1 MSFRQVGKEAR
12 TDDPRRTWYDAA
24 VNDVNNPTGSTGLVA
39 IDKRGSHALFL
50 DPVSYEILGD
60 LALTARPHEI
70 AISPDHKLAY
80 VSIYGLG
87 VYGNNAQPG
96 NTIVV
101 LDLAARQQVGEI
113 DLSPYVAPHGLM
125 LGPDGLLFASC
136 DASGVVAVIDC
147 EQGEIV
153 GTIDAESTGAHM
165 IAMLPDGS
173 KLYSENEEDTFVG
186 VMDPICHRMMTKIPL
201 PGGAAGISSTADGK
215 QVLVVTLDE
224 PGLAVVDAA
233 TDTLTRRV
241 RLADSTIA
249 AQRVRCSPNGR
260 FVVVTNNDESLVT
273 VLSADLDR
281 QTTFVV
287 SKAPMGV
294 AFHPDGQTALVG
306 NHGAGRIT
314 VVDLEAA
321 APVREFEAGVGVE
334 TLAFY

>member
-1 MSFRQVGKEAR
+1 V
-12 TDDPRRTWYDAA
+12 
-24 VNDVNNPTGSTGLVA
+24 DVNNPTGSTGLVA

-50 DPVSYEILGD
+50 DPVSFEILSD
-60 LALTARPHEI
+60 LALPARPHEV
-70 AISPDHKLAY
+70 AISADHALAY

-87 VYGNNAQPG
+87 VYGNNEQPG

-113 DLSPYVAPHGLM
+113 DISPYVAPHGLM
-125 LGPDGLLFASC
+125 FGTDGLLYASC
-136 DASGVVAVIDC
+136 DQSGVVAVIDC

-186 VMDPICHRMMTKIPL
+186 VMDPVSQRMIAKIPL
-201 PGGAAGISSTADGK
+201 PGGAAGISASADGST
-215 QVLVVTLDE
+215 VLVVTLDE
-224 PGLAVVDAA
+224 PGLAVIDTA
-233 TDTLTRRV
+233 TDRLLRRV
-241 RLADSTIA
+241 RLAESTIA
-249 AQRVRCSPNGR
+249 AQRVRCSPNGP

-273 VLSADLDR
+273 VLDASLTR
-281 QTTFVV
+281 QTTFPV
-287 SKAPMGV
+287 STAPMGV
-294 AFHPDGQTALVG
+294 AFHPDGKTALIG

-314 VVDLEAA
+314 VVDLVTA

>member
-1 MSFRQVGKEAR
+1 V
-12 TDDPRRTWYDAA
+12 
-24 VNDVNNPTGSTGLVA
+24 DVNNPTGSTGLVA

-50 DPVSYEILGD
+50 DPVSFEMLGD

-70 AISPDHKLAY
+70 AISADHTLAY

-87 VYGNNAQPG
+87 VYGDNDRPG

-101 LDLAARQQVGEI
+101 LDLASRQQVGEI
-113 DLSPYVAPHGLM
+113 DISPYVAPHGLM
-125 LGPDGLLFASC
+125 FGTDGLLYASC
-136 DASGVVAVIDC
+136 DQSGVVVVVDC

-186 VMDPICHRMMTKIPL
+186 VMDPVSQRMIAKIPL
-201 PGGAAGISSTADGK
+201 PGGAAGISASADGST
-215 QVLVVTLDE
+215 VLVVTLDE
-224 PGLAVVDAA
+224 PGLAVIDTA
-233 TDTLTRRV
+233 TDRLLKRI

-273 VLSADLDR
+273 VLDASLTR
-281 QTTFVV
+281 QTTFPV

-294 AFHPDGQTALVG
+294 AFHPDGKTALVG

-321 APVREFEAGVGVE
+321 APVREFAAGVGVE

>member
-1 MSFRQVGKEAR
+1 V
-12 TDDPRRTWYDAA
+12 
-24 VNDVNNPTGSTGLVA
+24 DVNNPTGTTGLVA

-50 DPVSYEILGD
+50 DPVSFEILGD

-70 AISPDHKLAY
+70 AISADRTLAY

-113 DLSPYVAPHGLM
+113 DISPYVAPHGLM
-125 LGPDGLLFASC
+125 FGADGLLYASC
-136 DASGVVAVIDC
+136 DQSGVIVVVDC

-186 VMDPICHRMMTKIPL
+186 VMDPVSQRMIAKVPL
-201 PGGAAGISSTADGK
+201 PGGAAGISSSADGRT
-215 QVLVVTLDE
+215 VLVVTLDE
-224 PGLAVVDAA
+224 PGLAVIDTA
-233 TDTLTRRV
+233 TDRLLKRV

-249 AQRVRCSPNGR
+249 AQRVRCSPDGR

-273 VLSADLDR
+273 VLNASLTR
-281 QTTFVV
+281 QATFPV

-294 AFHPDGQTALVG
+294 AFHPDGKTALIG

-321 APVREFEAGVGVE
+321 APVRKFEAGVGVE